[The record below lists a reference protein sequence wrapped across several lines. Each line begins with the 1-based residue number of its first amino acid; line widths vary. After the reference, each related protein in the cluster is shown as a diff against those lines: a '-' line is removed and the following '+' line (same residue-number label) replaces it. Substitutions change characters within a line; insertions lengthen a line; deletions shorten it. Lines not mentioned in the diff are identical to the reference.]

1 MNLQK
6 GLIGLFVLIFLLSSI
21 SLVVLVYDDKKD
33 LSSRA
38 SGTMRT
44 SQPKVLD
51 QIKYQFP
58 TTTWEGDAY
67 DLPISI
73 NFDQNIWSEP
83 VDSDI
88 VFRHQSLPITLRL
101 TKNTLDLPKISAL
114 LGPDFSSP
122 KIISNT
128 DIALP
133 NWKLQIYQYT
143 FIGEKRN
150 ILVTRNEQGVNVIA
164 VYPSNLDTTSI
175 TQFISGIASR
185 SQVKGSTAPDESAQL
200 ATLIRPSVAM
210 VLNRYCADLKF
221 LDAPGFA
228 LSGKNYPFCFVSI
241 GTGFFVNK
249 DGYLATNGH
258 VVKNLP
264 LTTIYYT
271 VNSGNLDPLLTD
283 FLEVYLSQ
291 TSKVTVTREAVIK
304 RIKDS
309 HGNKESIYQLAG
321 LIGELYKKNY
331 LKLNNEKNQYFLQLG
346 NNTAQ
351 VVSDGVITSADVV
364 SADYID
370 ANYSEPDDQTGFV
383 SSDVALLKA
392 SGKIF
397 PALPL
402 GQIGDAV
409 VGSNLQVIGFPG
421 AAMGAKALVVDTSSN
436 SEPTI
441 TKGVVSA
448 IKEAKGDNRKL
459 IQTDAAINHGNSG
472 GPAITESGKVVG
484 IATYGITSDSE
495 SGSYNFLRDIQD
507 LKDLM
512 IKNNITEET
521 GEVYNLWKSGLENYW
536 FSYFRYAKND
546 FEKLKGIYPVHPMV
560 EKYLKESTEKF
571 GTVEDKTPKFTHQ
584 TRNILIKISGWSMF
598 ISIFGIVSIIIYG
611 MIEHKKR
618 HSPLEEVP
626 TF

>member
-38 SGTMRT
+38 NGLMRI
-44 SQPKVLD
+44 SRPKVLD
-51 QIKYQFP
+51 DLKYQFP
-58 TTTWEGDAY
+58 VTTWEGDTY
-67 DLPISI
+67 GLPISI
-73 NFDQNIWSEP
+73 DFDQNIWDEP
-83 VDSDI
+83 TDKDL
-88 VFRHQSLPITLRL
+88 VFHHQTLPVTIRL
-101 TKNTLDLPKISAL
+101 SNDFLDLSKISIL
-114 LGPDFSSP
+114 LGSDFVSP
-122 KIISNT
+122 KIISST
-128 DIALP
+128 SVSIP
-133 NWKLQIYQYT
+133 GWKLQVYQYN

-150 ILVTRNEQGVNVIA
+150 VLVTKNDQGINLMA
-164 VYPSNLDTTSI
+164 VYQPNLDIQDI
-175 TQFISGIASR
+175 TNFISKISVR
-185 SQVKGSTAPDESAQL
+185 SKVKGVTTQDESAQL
-200 ATLIRPSVAM
+200 ATLVRPSVAM
-210 VLNRYCADLKF
+210 VLNRYCAELKF
-221 LDAPGFA
+221 LEAPNFP
-228 LSGKNYPFCFVSI
+228 LSGKNYPFCFVSV

-291 TSKVTVTREAVIK
+291 ASKTTVTREAVIK

-351 VVSDGVITSADVV
+351 VVSDGVIISEDVV

-370 ANYSEPDDQTGFV
+370 VNYSEPNDQTGFV

-392 SGKIF
+392 NGKIF

-402 GQIGDAV
+402 GQADDVV

-421 AAMGAKALVVDTSSN
+421 AAMGAKAMVVDTSSN

-448 IKEAKGDNRKL
+448 IKEAKGDKRKL

-472 GPAITESGKVVG
+472 GPAITESGKVIG
-484 IATYGITSDSE
+484 IATYGITPDQE

-512 IKNNITEET
+512 VKNNVTDDT
-521 GEVYNLWKSGLENYW
+521 GEVYGLWKSGLENYW
-536 FSYFRYAKND
+536 LSYFKYAKND
-546 FEKLKGIYPVHPMV
+546 FEKLKNIYPIHPMV
-560 EKYLKESTEKF
+560 EKYLKESSEKF
-571 GTVEDKTPKFTHQ
+571 GTVEDKTPKFTHK
-584 TRNILIKISGWSMF
+584 TRDVMIKISSWLMF
-598 ISIFGIVSIIIYG
+598 ISFFGMVGLILYGIFQ
-611 MIEHKKR
+611 HKKDQF
-618 HSPLEEVP
+618 SLENVP